1 MDRKN
6 KSPHANDKTRALAT
20 LAISLLAG
28 KWTIG
33 IILALA
39 DGKQRFAALLRRL
52 PGISHHVLT
61 KELKRLQAH
70 GIIFRTVHP
79 TTPPS
84 VEYELTNSGAALYV
98 VLHASSEWA
107 TRYLD
112 KTPSP
117 NGNQEMTR

>member
-1 MDRKN
+1 MGG
-6 KSPHANDKTRALAT
+6 KSRFPHANDPTRNLAAPT
-20 LAISLLAG
+20 ISILAG

-33 IILALA
+33 IILVLV
-39 DGKQRFAALLRRL
+39 DGKRRFAALQRLL

-84 VEYELTNSGAALYV
+84 VEYELTNSGAALHV
-98 VLHASSEWA
+98 VLHAASEWA
-107 TRYLD
+107 MRYLD
-112 KTPSP
+112 KTPSLD
-117 NGNQEMTR
+117 GNQEITR

>member
-6 KSPHANDKTRALAT
+6 KSPHTNNNTRDLAT
-20 LAISLLAG
+20 PAISLLAG

-39 DGKQRFAALLRRL
+39 DGKQRFAALQRCL

-61 KELKRLQAH
+61 KELKRLLAH

-98 VLHASSEWA
+98 VLHAASEWA
-107 TRYLD
+107 IRYLD
-112 KTPSP
+112 KTPSQG
-117 NGNQEMTR
+117 GNPEITR

>member
-6 KSPHANDKTRALAT
+6 KSPHVNDKTRDLAT

-39 DGKQRFAALLRRL
+39 DGKQRFAALQRCL

-84 VEYELTNSGAALYV
+84 VEYELTKSGAALYV
-98 VLHASSEWA
+98 VLHASSDWA
-107 TRYLD
+107 MRYLD
-112 KTPSP
+112 KTPSSD
-117 NGNQEMTR
+117 GNQEMTR

>member
-1 MDRKN
+1 MGG
-6 KSPHANDKTRALAT
+6 KSRAPHASNSTRNPAAAT
-20 LAISLLAG
+20 ISLLAG

-39 DGKQRFAALLRRL
+39 DGKQRFAALQRCLR
-52 PGISHHVLT
+52 GISHHVLT

-70 GIIFRTVHP
+70 GVIFRTVHP

-98 VLHASSEWA
+98 VLHAASEWA
-107 TRYLD
+107 MRYLD
-112 KTPSP
+112 KTPSLD
-117 NGNQEMTR
+117 GNQEITR